1 MITVEQF
8 DTLKTRQPVKIKLDA
23 CMGGLKERV
32 LYVGRRT
39 KSKNGRTVSLTLNRE
54 PGKAAPAHLRNL
66 VKITLYKRKRYEDD
80 SWYISAAIGN
90 MGATIPFF
98 EAL

>member
-1 MITVEQF
+1 
-8 DTLKTRQPVKIKLDA
+8 
-23 CMGGLKERV
+23 
-32 LYVGRRT
+32 
-39 KSKNGRTVSLTLNRE
+39 E